1 MFSAFRKGEKF
12 KDHFETGI
20 YVCAKCDYELFSRYF
35 DIKRNDRNNN
45 FFLSVIRN
53 ILTTHPGQHSLK
65 HSTKIQFQRFKRSQ
79 EH

>member
-35 DIKRNDRNNN
+35 DIKRNDRM
-45 FFLSVIRN
+45 I
-53 ILTTHPGQHSLK
+53 
-65 HSTKIQFQRFKRSQ
+65 
-79 EH
+79 